1 MDFSYA
7 SSTYSQA
14 ISTKTLQNK
23 DETHIK
29 ICVSELRTYLECIN
43 KNRPGAP
50 TPRRQYLRR
59 DAYKCKNIVSSSGS
73 HRKQFAKNTH
83 CWLLFLYLFLR
94 KEDDYV
100 G

>member
-43 KNRPGAP
+43 KKPPRCANTRAEES
-50 TPRRQYLRR
+50 PRRMMHII
-59 DAYKCKNIVSSSGS
+59 AKNIVSSSVTGGKRPS
-73 HRKQFAKNTH
+73 VIFIVK
-83 CWLLFLYLFLR
+83 R

>member
-43 KNRPGAP
+43 KKPPRCANTRAELS
-50 TPRRQYLRR
+50 PRRMMHII
-59 DAYKCKNIVSSSGS
+59 AKNIVSSSVTGGKRPS
-73 HRKQFAKNTH
+73 VFFVPKNEK
-83 CWLLFLYLFLR
+83 R
-94 KEDDYV
+94 R
-100 G
+100 

>member
-43 KNRPGAP
+43 KKPPWCA
-50 TPRRQYLRR
+50 
-59 DAYKCKNIVSSSGS
+59 
-73 HRKQFAKNTH
+73 NT
-83 CWLLFLYLFLR
+83 R
-94 KEDDYV
+94 TAIDYIPE